1 MAVWQSREESPQ
13 TDDDRDD
20 DQRFPEPAGIVTRHA
35 GRWVRAATAQKSAAA
50 LVFRPARGAVP
61 GL

>member
-20 DQRFPEPAGIVTRHA
+20 DQRFQSQPE
-35 GRWVRAATAQKSAAA
+35 S
-50 LVFRPARGAVP
+50 
-61 GL
+61 